1 LLSYQ
6 IVIGIIIAYL
16 LGSIPTA
23 VWVGK
28 AFYKL
33 DVRDHGSGNAGATN
47 VVRVLGWKAGI
58 PVMLVDIIKGWFA
71 VWLGTRLFGG
81 YADPLW
87 IESFRIGMALAAV
100 LGHVYPV
107 FAGFRGGKGIATLL
121 GVGIAL
127 YPVSIW
133 VPFGLFFL
141 VLFATGYVSVS
152 SMIAAGTFWLVDI
165 FLFRQEHIP
174 LIVLSVFIGIF
185 VLYTHRNNIQR
196 LIKRE
201 EPRFLYGSRKK

>member
-1 LLSYQ
+1 MIFEISTGLLL
-6 IVIGIIIAYL
+6 AYL

-23 VWVGK
+23 VWVSR
-28 AFYKL
+28 AFFGM

-58 PVMLVDIIKGWFA
+58 PVMLVDIAKGWFA
-71 VWLGTRLFGG
+71 VWLGTRLFGTG
-81 YADPLW
+81 MDGNGLEY
-87 IESFRIGMALAAV
+87 FRIAMAVAAV

-133 VPFGLFFL
+133 VPFGLFFFL
-141 VLFATGYVSVS
+141 LFTTGYVSVS
-152 SMIAAGTFWLVDI
+152 SMTAAGTFWIVDI
-165 FLFRQEHIP
+165 FLFHQPHP
-174 LIVLSVFIGIF
+174 ALMALSVFIGIF
-185 VLYTHRNNIQR
+185 VLYTHRKNIRR
-196 LIKRE
+196 LIKGQ
-201 EPRFLYGSRKK
+201 EPRFLYKSRKK